1 MDRIINSFRKAFSV
15 CVLAF
20 SLCIVIMAF
29 VSHRTNRPLSPGN
42 IFVLTWMFLC
52 ITIIRTLYLSLEE
65 TKKIGRIPYWI
76 KRLIALPFYLGTAV
90 IGIRSLVC
98 LESRNRYRTNLIF
111 IVAVFGAVYF
121 LASTIRYF
129 IEKKQTDAM
138 TDALLQIQKEIE
150 KENE

>member
-1 MDRIINSFRKAFSV
+1 MDVSVHNDHPHAVSFFGRNKEDRKNTILDQKTDRA
-15 CVLAF
+15 
-20 SLCIVIMAF
+20 SL
-29 VSHRTNRPLSPGN
+29 
-42 IFVLTWMFLC
+42 
-52 ITIIRTLYLSLEE
+52 
-65 TKKIGRIPYWI
+65 
-76 KRLIALPFYLGTAV
+76 
-90 IGIRSLVC
+90 IGIRILVC
-98 LESRNRYRTNLIF
+98 LESRSRYRTNLIF

>member
-90 IGIRSLVC
+90 IGIRNLVC
-98 LESRNRYRTNLIF
+98 L
-111 IVAVFGAVYF
+111 
-121 LASTIRYF
+121 
-129 IEKKQTDAM
+129 
-138 TDALLQIQKEIE
+138 
-150 KENE
+150 

>member
-20 SLCIVIMAF
+20 SLCIVILAF
-29 VSHRTNRPLSPGN
+29 VSYETDRPLSPGN
-42 IFVLTWMFLC
+42 IFVLTWMFLS
-52 ITIIRTLYLSLEE
+52 ITIIRTLYLSLEG

-76 KRLIALPFYLGTAV
+76 KRLIALPFYFGVAV
-90 IGIRSLVC
+90 IGLKNLVC
-98 LESRNRYRTNLIF
+98 LESSYRTNLIF
-111 IVAVFGAVYF
+111 ILAVFGTVYF